1 VKLKRGGITLEPIEV
16 KREIIRYG
24 NGLAE
29 RVEDSVVTEYPVTLK
44 INGTEFATL
53 VCSPDFIEDL
63 VIGFLASE
71 GVIRKYEELEE
82 IWIEEKSGIAH
93 VKTKKVNPYYMNFQG
108 KRYITSCCGA
118 GRRGFVFINDA
129 LTAKKRDQVRVK
141 VSSHDCF
148 SLMKEM
154 QVSSTVFQN
163 TGGVHNAAL
172 CQAGKVV
179 ISRMDIGRHNALDKI
194 YGYCLKNSIPLEDKI
209 LAFSGRISAEIL
221 LKASKIGCEIVLS
234 KSAPTEL
241 ALKLA
246 EDLGITTIGFI
257 RGGSLNVYTGQ
268 ERVLLDG

>member
-1 VKLKRGGITLEPIEV
+1 M

-29 RVEDSVVTEYPVTLK
+29 RVEDNIVTEHPVTIK

-71 GVIRKYEELEE
+71 GVIRKYDELEE
-82 IWIEEKSGIAH
+82 IWIDGKSGTAH
-93 VKTKKVNPYYMNFQG
+93 VKTKKVNPYYLNFQG

-118 GRRGFVFINDA
+118 GRQGFVFINDA
-129 LTAKKRDQVRVK
+129 LTAKKMNEVRVK
-141 VSSHDCF
+141 ISSQDCF

-154 QVSSTVFQN
+154 YESSTVFKN

-172 CQAGKVV
+172 CQSGKVV

-194 YGYCLKNSIPLEDKI
+194 FGFCLKNSIPLEDKV

-257 RGGSLNVYTGQ
+257 RDESLNVYTGQ
-268 ERVLLDG
+268 ERVFLD